1 MRSVEEVVKR
11 CVCVEIVCQRLALE
25 QQAGDVDDAEKLRA
39 DLALTAEKLDVTG
52 AMMKA
57 EKAVL
62 EAAVGT
68 LNLEDDGFST
78 FFADAAVL
86 LWCLKRIDE
95 LPTVA
100 ELATETLNDVLA
112 SGFWSLGGKTILQA
126 MHDATLRDRAELEGM
141 LRLVSKA
148 TMKAHPNAPG
158 TDVPPFTVLY
168 VIPWILSVTHVWG
181 KPVDAA
187 SVLPN

>member
-25 QQAGDVDDAEKLRA
+25 QQAGDVDDAEKLRE
-39 DLALTAEKLDVTG
+39 DLALTADKLDVSGVMT
-52 AMMKA
+52 KA
-57 EKAVL
+57 ETAIV

-68 LNLEDDGFST
+68 LDLEDEGFST

-86 LWCLKRIDE
+86 LWCLKRVDE
-95 LPTVA
+95 LPTVD

-126 MHDATLRDRAELEGM
+126 M
-141 LRLVSKA
+141 
-148 TMKAHPNAPG
+148 
-158 TDVPPFTVLY
+158 
-168 VIPWILSVTHVWG
+168 
-181 KPVDAA
+181 
-187 SVLPN
+187 